1 MRAKQ
6 NLELLLRMP
15 NIISFI
21 ESDNFEFTMCEP
33 QRRTVLGDEFVWQ
46 RRTVLGDG
54 FVWQC

>member
-6 NLELLLRMP
+6 NLESLLIML
-15 NIISFI
+15 NITSFI

-33 QRRTVLGDEFVWQ
+33 QRRTVLGDEFVCQ
-46 RRTVLGDG
+46 KRTVLGDG